1 MTKQEFLQRLEAHLR
16 TLDDAER
23 ADILSDFEE
32 HFEGGAESG
41 KTEAE
46 ICAELGDPY
55 ACAQAYLHQNAGS
68 PPAGQADAVQR
79 PASPA
84 PAPQPGRV
92 IPAPVL
98 AEKPAEKPGKWART
112 LWAVFFFA
120 LVLLSLAAFPTFAV
134 LMLSPFIVLLV
145 AVFAVAA
152 FPSGLMAAFLAS
164 LCIFLF
170 TAGLQ
175 GFIELTWLLKYAYKR
190 AGF

>member
-68 PPAGQADAVQR
+68 PPAGQAE
-79 PASPA
+79 
-84 PAPQPGRV
+84 
-92 IPAPVL
+92 
-98 AEKPAEKPGKWART
+98 EKPAEKPGKWART